1 MARPDAD
8 LSGPVSTVAT
18 AAPDKS
24 AFAVDFA
31 AFVVV
36 LGIPDGALGVLWPG
50 MRGTFHRALGDLGYV
65 AVAGTLLYLLGGVV
79 YAWLSGRVPNRVL
92 IVAACAASAITAG
105 AWALAGS
112 WLWLLMAFGGFGI
125 GRGALDA
132 AVNADAAH
140 QIKRLGWLHA
150 GWSVGGAIGPL
161 LVAGLAHVA
170 SWRLP
175 VAIVAVAA
183 VAVTAPAGISARVAT
198 YDGTSAAAR
207 HGSTKM
213 PPMRAGLVLV
223 TFAFYT
229 AAEIGPCAWGYV
241 YLTDH
246 RHLSSTVAA
255 VAVALFW
262 IALTAGRIALGVFGE
277 RADARTLLVGSCSL
291 LAGALALLWL
301 APAEVGL
308 VAMPLAG
315 VGSAAVFPVLV
326 NVTPSVVGVGA
337 ADRAIGLSIAAA
349 AIGGPLAVLI
359 EGLIVNGSNAGV
371 LAPAMLV
378 VAVALLAP
386 IAFLVRLLPD
396 PP

>member
-1 MARPDAD
+1 MTHIVRIAR
-8 LSGPVSTVAT
+8 T
-18 AAPDKS
+18 AP
-24 AFAVDFA
+24 AVDFA

-65 AVAGTLLYLLGGVV
+65 AIAGTLLYLLGGVA
-79 YAWLSGRVPNRVL
+79 YAWLSGRVSNRVL

-112 WLWLLMAFGGFGI
+112 WTWLLIAFGGFGV

-175 VAIVAVAA
+175 VAIVAIAA
-183 VAVTAPAGISARVAT
+183 VAVTVPAT
-198 YDGTSAAAR
+198 AAAR
-207 HGSTKM
+207 VVSHAEPTADATTHATVL
-213 PPMRAGLVLV
+213 PMLRTGLVLAS
-223 TFAFYT
+223 FAFYT

-241 YLTDH
+241 YLTEH
-246 RHLSSTVAA
+246 RHLTSTVAA

-262 IALTAGRIALGVFGE
+262 IALTAGRVALGVFGE
-277 RADARTLLVGSCSL
+277 RSDARTLLVSSCAL
-291 LAGALALLWL
+291 LVAALALLWL
-301 APAEVGL
+301 APADAGL

-315 VGSAAVFPVLV
+315 LGSAAVFPVLV
-326 NVTPSVVGVGA
+326 NVTPTVVGFGA

-349 AIGGPLAVLI
+349 AIGGPLAVLV
-359 EGLIVNGSNAGV
+359 EGLIVNASGAGV

-378 VAVALLAP
+378 VAIALLAP
-386 IAFLVRLLPD
+386 IALLVRVLPRS
-396 PP
+396 P

>member
-1 MARPDAD
+1 M
-8 LSGPVSTVAT
+8 SGPESAIAT

-24 AFAVDFA
+24 YFA

-65 AVAGTLLYLLGGVV
+65 AIAGTLLYLLGGVA
-79 YAWLSGRVPNRVL
+79 YAWLSGRVANRVL
-92 IVAACAASAITAG
+92 IVAACAASALTAG
-105 AWALAGS
+105 AWALAGN
-112 WLWLLMAFGGFGI
+112 WAWLLVAFGGFGV

-161 LVAGLAHVA
+161 MVAGLAHVA

-183 VAVTAPAGISARVAT
+183 AAVSVPATASTRVPSD
-198 YDGTSAAAR
+198 DGTSRDAER
-207 HGSTKM
+207 
-213 PPMRAGLVLV
+213 PRATTLPLLRTGLVLIC
-223 TFAFYT
+223 FAFYT

-241 YLTDH
+241 YLTEH
-246 RHLSSTVAA
+246 RHLTGTVAA

-262 IALTAGRIALGVFGE
+262 IALTAGRIALGIFGE
-277 RADARTLLVGSCSL
+277 RTDARTLLAGSCTL
-291 LAGALALLWL
+291 LVAALALLWL
-301 APAEVGL
+301 TPADAGL

-315 VGSAAVFPVLV
+315 LGSAAVFPVLV
-326 NVTPSVVGVGA
+326 NVTPSVVGVGG

-349 AIGGPLAVLI
+349 AIGGPLAVLV
-359 EGLIVNGSNAGV
+359 EGLIVNGSGAGV

-386 IAFLVRLLPD
+386 IAVLVRVLHDSP
-396 PP
+396 